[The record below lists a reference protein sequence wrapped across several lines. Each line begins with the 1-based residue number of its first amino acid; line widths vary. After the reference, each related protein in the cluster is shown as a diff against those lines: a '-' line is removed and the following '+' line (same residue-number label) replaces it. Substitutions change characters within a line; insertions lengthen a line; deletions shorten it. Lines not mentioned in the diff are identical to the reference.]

1 MDRSLDKIFVRD
13 LLVRGILGVNADE
26 RTNKQDILVNFT
38 LWVDTRAAGS
48 SDDIVD
54 SVNYKTV
61 TKAIVKHVEEGQPF
75 LVERLVAELAQLCFD
90 INDRVQAVEM
100 SVEKPSALRFA
111 RSVGISIYRERG
123 A

>member
-48 SDDIVD
+48 SDDIAD

-61 TKAIVKHVEEGQPF
+61 TKAIVKHIEEGQPF
-75 LVERLVAELAQLCFD
+75 LVERLVAELAQLCLD
-90 INDRVQAVEM
+90 INERVQAVEM

-111 RSVGISIYRERG
+111 RSVGIAIYRERG
-123 A
+123 E

>member
-26 RTNKQDILVNFT
+26 RTNKQDIVVNFT

-48 SDDIVD
+48 SDDIAD

>member
-48 SDDIVD
+48 SDDIAD

-61 TKAIVKHVEEGQPF
+61 TKAIVKHIEEGQPF
-75 LVERLVAELAQLCFD
+75 LVERLVAELAQLCLD
-90 INDRVQAVEM
+90 INERVQAVEM